1 MADAS
6 FKEVNAFEVANASIT
21 VDAFTTMEVAFNASF
36 IVVVCNLEFR
46 LHVSFLI
53 DHQLS

>member
-6 FKEVNAFEVANASIT
+6 FKEVNAFEVVN
-21 VDAFTTMEVAFNASF
+21 AFTATSAFITMEVAFNAFS